1 MILELANDP
10 RRSFETTERRIYIAL
25 RPKHCEKMLAKRPSD
40 LEVKESIWQGNIVSN
55 RLDETVEL
63 SECFNW
69 SNLHNLLTERNIS
82 ANP

>member
-1 MILELANDP
+1 MIPDFHLKQQKGGFRLPSDLN
-10 RRSFETTERRIYIAL
+10 IAKKL
-25 RPKHCEKMLAKRPSD
+25 LAKRPSD
-40 LEVKESIWQGNIVSN
+40 KKKLEVKESIWQGNIVSN

-69 SNLHNLLTERNIS
+69 SNLHNLRTERNIS

>member
-1 MILELANDP
+1 MIPDVHLKQQKGGFTLPSDRN
-10 RRSFETTERRIYIAL
+10 IA
-25 RPKHCEKMLAKRPSD
+25 KKMLAKRPSD
-40 LEVKESIWQGNIVSN
+40 LEVKESIWQRNIVSN